1 MHRALDE
8 VTRFHFGRRAV
19 TVQPPSLTE
28 ALATRLLRPVDGVA
42 RQRAATLVADW
53 LGCALGALR
62 SPLAAQLTG
71 LVATLPAGQA
81 TALGAGRRDPASA
94 LLVNGALGNVLEM
107 DDVHRGAILH
117 AGPVVIPVALAV
129 AESTDAT
136 AQQFLDA
143 VVRGYEA
150 TIRVGRALGRGHY
163 RYWHPTS
170 TAGAFG
176 AAAAAGSI
184 LGLDAQALAD
194 ALGTAGSRTGGLWQM
209 RHEPVPTKSIH
220 NVETARSGVLAAQLA
235 AVGLRGPRK
244 ILEGEQGLFAAT
256 APDAQP
262 DLVLAD
268 APDWLIHTTSLK
280 PWPAC
285 RHAHPAIDAMRDALR
300 QAGALPV
307 AAFASIDVTTYA
319 EALRFCDRPEPTT
332 ELEAKFSLQHAVA
345 AIACLGRPELA
356 HYLSEAID
364 DPVVRAMRARVTVR
378 EDAEASA
385 RFPEHYGA
393 AVTVTLADGR
403 RLHAGRVDAWGD
415 PECPMPDAA
424 IASKALALAQ
434 WGGVP
439 KPAATRLFDAVSGLP
454 TALSMEPLQAALA
467 GLDA

>member
-1 MHRALDE
+1 MTAQ
-8 VTRFHFGRRAV
+8 A
-19 TVQPPSLTE
+19 PSLTE
-28 ALATRLLRPVDGVA
+28 ALATHLLRPVDA
-42 RQRAATLVADW
+42 SAHQRAAALVADW
-53 LGCALGALR
+53 LGCALGGLR
-62 SPLAAQLTG
+62 SPLAAQLAA
-71 LVATLPAGQA
+71 LVATLPGGEA

-94 LLVNGALGNVLEM
+94 LLINAALGNVLEM

-117 AGPVVIPVALAV
+117 AGPVVIPVALAA
-129 AESTDAT
+129 AESADAT
-136 AQQFLDA
+136 PQQFLDA

-150 TIRVGRALGRGHY
+150 TIRIGRALGRGHY

-176 AAAAAGSI
+176 AATAAASI
-184 LGLDAQALAD
+184 LGLDADALAD

-220 NVETARSGVLAAQLA
+220 NAEAARSGLLAAQLA
-235 AVGLRGPRK
+235 AAGLRGPRR

-268 APDWLIHTTSLK
+268 APDWLIHSTSLK

-300 QAGALPV
+300 QAGGLPV
-307 AAFASIDVTTYA
+307 EAFVSIHVTTYA

-356 HYLSEAID
+356 HYLPATIE
-364 DPVVRAMRARVTVR
+364 DPVVAAMRERVIVS
-378 EDAEASA
+378 EDEAASA
-385 RFPEHYGA
+385 RFPDHYGA
-393 AVTVTLADGR
+393 SVTVALADGR
-403 RLHAGRVDAWGD
+403 RLHAARVDAWGD
-415 PECPMPDAA
+415 PECPMPEAA
-424 IASKALALAQ
+424 IASKALALAE
-434 WGGVP
+434 WGGVS
-439 KPAATRLFDAVSGLP
+439 KQAATRVFDAVRELP
-454 TALSMEPLQAALA
+454 TALSLQPLQAALA

>member
-1 MHRALDE
+1 MTAQ
-8 VTRFHFGRRAV
+8 A
-19 TVQPPSLTE
+19 PSLTE
-28 ALATRLLRPVDGVA
+28 ALAAQLLRPVNSAA
-42 RQRAATLVADW
+42 RQRAAALVADW
-53 LGCALGALR
+53 FGCALGALR

-71 LVATLPAGQA
+71 LVATLPVGNA
-81 TALGAGRRDPASA
+81 TAIGAGRRDPASA
-94 LLVNGALGNVLEM
+94 LLLNGALGNVLEM

-129 AESTDAT
+129 AESTGAT
-136 AQQFLDA
+136 PQQFLDS

-176 AAAAAGSI
+176 AAAAAGSL
-184 LGLDAQALAD
+184 LGLDADALAD

-220 NVETARSGVLAAQLA
+220 NAETARSGLLAAQLA
-235 AVGLRGPRK
+235 AAGLRGPRR

-262 DLVLAD
+262 ELVLAE

-300 QAGALPV
+300 QSGGLPV
-307 AAFASIDVTTYA
+307 EAFVSIDVTTYA

-356 HYLSEAID
+356 HYLPEAIN
-364 DPVVRAMRARVTVR
+364 DPKLRAMRERVTVR
-378 EDAEASA
+378 EDAAASA
-385 RFPEHYGA
+385 RFPDHYGA
-393 AVTVTLADGR
+393 TVTVELADGR
-403 RLHAGRVDAWGD
+403 RLHASRVDAWGD
-415 PECPMPDAA
+415 PEWPMPDAA
-424 IASKALALAQ
+424 IASKAMALAE
-434 WGGVP
+434 WGGVS
-439 KPAATRLFDAVSGLP
+439 KPAASRLFDAISDLP
-454 TALSMEPLQAALA
+454 AALSLEPLQAALA